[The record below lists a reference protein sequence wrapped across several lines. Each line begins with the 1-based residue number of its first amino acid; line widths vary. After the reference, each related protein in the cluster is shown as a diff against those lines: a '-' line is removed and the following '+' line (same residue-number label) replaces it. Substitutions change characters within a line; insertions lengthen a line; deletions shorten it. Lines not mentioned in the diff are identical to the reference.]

1 MPQAVHRSSS
11 NSQYGETGDAC
22 GEKAVDGEPDKATN
36 KVIDK

>member
-1 MPQAVHRSSS
+1 MQVCELSIS